1 MKKSSGGKAVRYNKW
16 GYIFLIPFIVVFVV
30 FQLVPLVNTIYN
42 SFFENYMSGLT
53 QVGPRFVGLDNY
65 KALFSSG
72 DIWVYF
78 KNTMAI
84 KYEIHYLP
92 NAGGNEETRRFAHIF
107 EQTAMTDK
115 QMISRIARHS
125 SLSEGDVAAVLMQLR
140 DIIEE
145 DLQEGRRI
153 NIPEIGYLSLSVDL
167 DMDDLKPDNKV
178 RAEYVSVRGIKFR
191 PNADLLKQ
199 VKHHTH
205 FEKSL
210 YTSRSYPFS
219 EDALKEKIREY
230 LKHNRSINR
239 KVLEAEFHIRKQTA
253 LNWLKK
259 LEKSGF
265 LIKEGS
271 RNAPVYFL
279 AEE

>member
-1 MKKSSGGKAVRYNKW
+1 
-16 GYIFLIPFIVVFVV
+16 
-30 FQLVPLVNTIYN
+30 
-42 SFFENYMSGLT
+42 
-53 QVGPRFVGLDNY
+53 
-65 KALFSSG
+65 
-72 DIWVYF
+72 
-78 KNTMAI
+78 MAI

-167 DMDDLKPDNKV
+167 DMDELKPDNKV
-178 RAEYVSVRGIKFR
+178 RADYVSVRGIKFR
-191 PNADLLKQ
+191 PNADLLKK

-230 LKHNRSINR
+230 LEHNRSINR
-239 KVLEAEFHIRKQTA
+239 KVLEEEFYIRKQTA

-279 AEE
+279 AEK

>member
-1 MKKSSGGKAVRYNKW
+1 MK
-16 GYIFLIPFIVVFVV
+16 
-30 FQLVPLVNTIYN
+30 
-42 SFFENYMSGLT
+42 
-53 QVGPRFVGLDNY
+53 
-65 KALFSSG
+65 
-72 DIWVYF
+72 
-78 KNTMAI
+78 
-84 KYEIHYLP
+84 
-92 NAGGNEETRRFAHIF
+92 
-107 EQTAMTDK
+107 
-115 QMISRIARHS
+115 
-125 SLSEGDVAAVLMQLR
+125 LR

-145 DLQEGRRI
+145 DLQDGKRV

-167 DMDDLKPDNKV
+167 DMDELKPDNKV
-178 RAEYVSVRGIKFR
+178 RADYVSVRGIKFR
-191 PNADLLKQ
+191 PNADLLKK

-239 KVLEAEFHIRKQTA
+239 KVLEEEFYIRKQTA

-279 AEE
+279 AEK